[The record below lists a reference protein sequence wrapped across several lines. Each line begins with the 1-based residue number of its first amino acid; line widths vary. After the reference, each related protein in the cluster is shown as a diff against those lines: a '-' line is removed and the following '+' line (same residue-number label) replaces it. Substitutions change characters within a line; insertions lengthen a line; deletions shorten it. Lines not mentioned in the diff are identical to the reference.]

1 MIGPCLRSVPTKAH
15 RRGKPRSL
23 SDIAVRDEV
32 KEMGPDARP
41 QVRKNRRCIR
51 WNTLRIFR
59 AEHDADGRRSF
70 AAVERSMSG
79 RLQDSCYRPDIRARR
94 IMPVFAYRVARP
106 DGSTLDGQIE
116 GEEEHLV
123 RAKLEGQGFLVFRL
137 QRRGAA
143 TIGLGLGWHA
153 FGKLPLQ
160 EFLVF
165 NQELLALV
173 KAGLPVLRVWDLLI
187 ERANHSGF
195 QQALRTVRQDIR
207 GGASASEALAKHP
220 IHFSELY
227 IATIKAGE
235 QSGNLAEVLQRFIAY
250 LKLMIGLRQKVSK
263 ALAYPGFLVLVGIA
277 VIGFLLSYV
286 VPTFVS
292 VYAESSKSLPVA
304 TQLLLDLVTGAS
316 VPCTWTRGACRSWVC
331 RPCVL
336 CDAGWAACRG
346 SAVTE
351 PARLGTDFREALYG
365 SAHAHSRDD
374 PCRGHPACGRV
385 VYSTGALSNRYVSV
399 GVAGAVAEIREG
411 TTLAAALDRPKV
423 FPKLAVE
430 MLSVGEETGSLPTML
445 HDVAE
450 FYEGDLDLRL
460 TQLTTWIEPVMLLI
474 MGVLVGAIVIVMYL
488 PVFQMAGAV

>member
-1 MIGPCLRSVPTKAH
+1 
-15 RRGKPRSL
+15 
-23 SDIAVRDEV
+23 
-32 KEMGPDARP
+32 
-41 QVRKNRRCIR
+41 
-51 WNTLRIFR
+51 
-59 AEHDADGRRSF
+59 
-70 AAVERSMSG
+70 
-79 RLQDSCYRPDIRARR
+79 
-94 IMPVFAYRVARP
+94 MPVFAYRVARP
-106 DGSTLDGQIE
+106 DGSTLNGQME

-123 RAKLEGQGFLVFRL
+123 RATLEGQGFLVFRL

-143 TIGLGLGWHA
+143 TTGWGLGWHA
-153 FGKLPLQ
+153 LGKLPQQ

-195 QQALRTVRQDIR
+195 QQALKTVRLDIR
-207 GGASASEALAKHP
+207 GGASASEALGKHP

-235 QSGNLAEVLQRFIAY
+235 QSGNLPEVLQRFIAY
-250 LKLMIGLRQKVSK
+250 LKLMIGLRQKVTK

-292 VYAESSKSLPVA
+292 VYAETSKSLPAA
-304 TQLLLDLVTGAS
+304 TQLLLDVVTGGQAYM
-316 VPCTWTRGACRSWVC
+316 VPGLVGLAALGIGGRAYYTTPAGRLAVDRLSLSMPVMGSIFVKHYTVQLTRTLATILAGGTPLVDALSIARGAI
-331 RPCVL
+331 
-336 CDAGWAACRG
+336 
-346 SAVTE
+346 
-351 PARLGTDFREALYG
+351 
-365 SAHAHSRDD
+365 
-374 PCRGHPACGRV
+374 
-385 VYSTGALSNRYVSV
+385 SNRYVAV
-399 GVAGAVAEIREG
+399 GIAGAVEEIREG

-430 MLSVGEETGSLPTML
+430 MLSVGEETGSLPSML

-460 TQLTTWIEPVMLLI
+460 TQLTTWIEPVLLLI
-474 MGVLVGAIVIVMYL
+474 MGVLVGAIVVVMYL

>member
-1 MIGPCLRSVPTKAH
+1 VVTKRSAYVWGRSRQGRVKAL
-15 RRGKPRSL
+15 SL
-23 SDIAVRDEV
+23 
-32 KEMGPDARP
+32 
-41 QVRKNRRCIR
+41 
-51 WNTLRIFR
+51 
-59 AEHDADGRRSF
+59 H
-70 AAVERSMSG
+70 
-79 RLQDSCYRPDIRARR
+79 SCYPPDILARLT
-94 IMPVFAYRVARP
+94 MPVFAYRVARP

-143 TIGLGLGWHA
+143 TSGFGLGLQA
-153 FGKLPLQ
+153 FGKLPLR

-187 ERANHSGF
+187 ERANHTGF
-195 QQALRTVRQDIR
+195 QQALRMVRQDIR
-207 GGASASEALAKHP
+207 GGASASEALAKYP

-235 QSGNLAEVLQRFIAY
+235 QSGNVAEVLQRYIAY
-250 LKLMIGLRQKVSK
+250 LKQMIGLRQKVSK

-277 VIGFLLSYV
+277 VIGFLLTYV

-292 VYAESSKSLPVA
+292 VYAETSKSLPVA
-304 TQLLLDLVTGAS
+304 TQLLLDLVTGGKAYVLPGFVGLAVLGLAGRAYYS
-316 VPCTWTRGACRSWVC
+316 TPTGRLAVDRLLMSLPVLGPIFVKRYTVQLTRTLATILAGGTPLVDALSIARGAI
-331 RPCVL
+331 
-336 CDAGWAACRG
+336 
-346 SAVTE
+346 
-351 PARLGTDFREALYG
+351 
-365 SAHAHSRDD
+365 
-374 PCRGHPACGRV
+374 
-385 VYSTGALSNRYVSV
+385 SNRYVSV
-399 GVAGAVAEIREG
+399 GVARAVEEIREG

-445 HDVAE
+445 NDVAE

-474 MGVLVGAIVIVMYL
+474 MGVLVGAIVIIMYL
-488 PVFQMAGAV
+488 PVFQMAGTV

>member
-1 MIGPCLRSVPTKAH
+1 
-15 RRGKPRSL
+15 
-23 SDIAVRDEV
+23 
-32 KEMGPDARP
+32 
-41 QVRKNRRCIR
+41 
-51 WNTLRIFR
+51 
-59 AEHDADGRRSF
+59 
-70 AAVERSMSG
+70 
-79 RLQDSCYRPDIRARR
+79 
-94 IMPVFAYRVARP
+94 MPVFAYRVARS
-106 DGSTLDGQIE
+106 DGSTLDGKME

-123 RAKLEGQGFLVFRL
+123 RSKLEGQGFLVFRL
-137 QRRGAA
+137 QRQGGATA
-143 TIGLGLGWHA
+143 GLGLGVRA
-153 FGKLPLQ
+153 FGKLPLG

-187 ERANHSGF
+187 ERSNHAGF
-195 QQALRTVRQDIR
+195 QQSLRTVRQDIR
-207 GGASASEALAKHP
+207 GGASASEALARHP
-220 IHFSELY
+220 AHFSELY

-263 ALAYPGFLVLVGIA
+263 ALAYPVFLVLVGVA
-277 VIGFLLSYV
+277 VIGFLLTYV

-292 VYAESSKSLPVA
+292 VYAETSKSLPPA
-304 TQLLLDLVTGAS
+304 TQLLLDVVTGGKAYLVPGFAGLVILGLIGRAYYATSAGRLVVDRLLLRVPIVGPIFVKHYTVQLTRTLATILAGGTPLVEALS
-316 VPCTWTRGACRSWVC
+316 VARGAI
-331 RPCVL
+331 
-336 CDAGWAACRG
+336 
-346 SAVTE
+346 
-351 PARLGTDFREALYG
+351 
-365 SAHAHSRDD
+365 
-374 PCRGHPACGRV
+374 
-385 VYSTGALSNRYVSV
+385 SNRYVSV
-399 GVAGAVAEIREG
+399 GVAGTVAEIREG

-460 TQLTTWIEPVMLLI
+460 TQLTTWIEPVLLLI